1 MKTKNLVTNAVVAAL
16 YVVITSMLAFM
27 SFGAIQFRVAEMLN
41 HLAVFNKKYILGIVG
56 GVFISNLFFS
66 TMVVYDIAFGVAHSL
81 ISLLI
86 MSGITSKITN
96 IWIKMSVNTIVFT
109 LGSVL
114 IAWELYLAL
123 QLPFWFSYFT
133 VAIGE
138 FVVMGIGMPIMIY
151 LDKKIHF
158 NKQMES

>member
-1 MKTKNLVTNAVVAAL
+1 MKIRTLVINAVIASL
-16 YVVITSMLAFM
+16 YVVVTSLLAFM

-41 HLAVFNKKYILGIVG
+41 HLAVFNKKYIIGIVG
-56 GVFISNLFFS
+56 GVLISNLFFS
-66 TMVVYDIAFGVAHSL
+66 TMVVYDLVFGVAHSL
-81 ISLLI
+81 LSLLI
-86 MSGITSKITN
+86 MSGITRKITN
-96 IWIKMSVNTIVFT
+96 VWIKMSINTLCFT

-138 FVVMGIGMPIMIY
+138 LVVMGIGMPIMIY
-151 LDKKIHF
+151 IDKKVHF
-158 NKQMES
+158 NKQIEG

>member
-16 YVVITSMLAFM
+16 YVVITSLLSFM

-66 TMVVYDIAFGVAHSL
+66 TMVAYDIVFGVAHSL
-81 ISLLI
+81 LSLLI
-86 MSGITSKITN
+86 MSGITRKITN
-96 IWIKMSVNTIVFT
+96 IWVKMSVNTIVFT
-109 LGSVL
+109 LGSAI

-123 QLPFWFSYFT
+123 QFPFWFSYFT

-138 FVVMGIGMPIMIY
+138 FVVMGIGMPIMVY

-158 NKQMES
+158 NKRIES

>member
-1 MKTKNLVTNAVVAAL
+1 MKTKNLVTNAAVAAV
-16 YVVITSMLAFM
+16 YVVITSLLAFI

-66 TMVVYDIAFGVAHSL
+66 TMVVYDVVFGVAHSL
-81 ISLLI
+81 LSLLI
-86 MSGITSKITN
+86 MSGITRKITN
-96 IWIKMSVNTIVFT
+96 VWLKMSVNTIVFT
-109 LGSVL
+109 LGSAL

-123 QLPFWFSYFT
+123 QLPFWLSYFT

-138 FVVMGIGMPIMIY
+138 FAVMSIGMPIMIY
-151 LDKKIHF
+151 LDKKINF
-158 NKQMES
+158 NKQMEI

>member
-16 YVVITSMLAFM
+16 YVVITSLLSFM

-41 HLAVFNKKYILGIVG
+41 HLAVFNKKYIFGIVG

-66 TMVVYDIAFGVAHSL
+66 TMVAYDIVFGVAHSL
-81 ISLLI
+81 LSLLI
-86 MSGITSKITN
+86 MSGITRKIAN
-96 IWIKMSVNTIVFT
+96 VWVKMSVNTIIFT
-109 LGSVL
+109 LGSAV

-123 QLPFWFSYFT
+123 QFPFWFSYFT

-138 FVVMGIGMPIMIY
+138 FVVMGIGMPIMVY

-158 NKQMES
+158 NKRIES

>member
-16 YVVITSMLAFM
+16 YVVITSLLAFM
-27 SFGAIQFRVAEMLN
+27 SFGAIQFRIAEMLN

-66 TMVVYDIAFGVAHSL
+66 TMVVYDIVFGVAHSL
-81 ISLLI
+81 LSLLI

-96 IWIKMSVNTIVFT
+96 VWIKMSVNTIVFT
-109 LGSVL
+109 LGSAL

-123 QLPFWFSYFT
+123 QLPFWLSYFT

>member
-1 MKTKNLVTNAVVAAL
+1 MKIKNLAINAVVAAL
-16 YVVITSMLAFM
+16 YVAITSLLAFM

-41 HLAVFNKKYILGIVG
+41 HLAVFNKKYIIGIVG

-66 TMVVYDIAFGVAHSL
+66 TMVVYDMVFGVAHSL
-81 ISLLI
+81 LSLLI
-86 MSGITSKITN
+86 MSGITGKITN
-96 IWIKMSVNTIVFT
+96 VWVKMSVNTIVFT
-109 LGSVL
+109 VGSAL

-151 LDKKIHF
+151 IDKKIHF
-158 NKQMES
+158 SKRIEG

>member
-1 MKTKNLVTNAVVAAL
+1 MKIRTLVINAVIASL
-16 YVVITSMLAFM
+16 YVVVTSLLAFM

-41 HLAVFNKKYILGIVG
+41 HLAVFNKKYIIGIVG
-56 GVFISNLFFS
+56 GVLISNLFFS
-66 TMVVYDIAFGVAHSL
+66 TMVVYDIVFGVAHSL
-81 ISLLI
+81 LSLLI
-86 MSGITSKITN
+86 MSGITRKITN
-96 IWIKMSVNTIVFT
+96 VWIKMSINTLCFT

-138 FVVMGIGMPIMIY
+138 LVVMGIGMPIMIY
-151 LDKKIHF
+151 IDKKVHF
-158 NKQMES
+158 NKQIEG

>member
-1 MKTKNLVTNAVVAAL
+1 MKIRNLAINAVVAAL
-16 YVVITSMLAFM
+16 YVTITSLLSFM

-41 HLAVFNKKYILGIVG
+41 HLAVFNKKYIIGIVG

-66 TMVVYDIAFGVAHSL
+66 TMVAYDMVFGVAHSL
-81 ISLLI
+81 LSLLI
-86 MSGITSKITN
+86 MSGITGKIAN
-96 IWIKMSVNTIVFT
+96 QWVKMSVNTIVFT
-109 LGSVL
+109 VGSAL

-138 FVVMGIGMPIMIY
+138 FVVMGIGTPVMIY
-151 LDKKIHF
+151 IDKKIHF
-158 NKQMES
+158 NKRIEG

>member
-16 YVVITSMLAFM
+16 YVVITALLSVI

-41 HLAVFNKKYILGIVG
+41 HLAVFNKNYIFGIVG

-66 TMVVYDIAFGVAHSL
+66 TMVAYDIVFGVAHSL
-81 ISLLI
+81 LSLLI
-86 MSGITSKITN
+86 MSGITRKITN
-96 IWIKMSVNTIVFT
+96 VWAKMSVNTIVFT
-109 LGSVL
+109 LGSAL

-123 QLPFWFSYFT
+123 ELPFWFSYFT

-151 LDKKIHF
+151 LDKKINF
-158 NKQMES
+158 NKRIEA